1 MRIAI
6 ALLSLGLTA
15 CVCPWS
21 GQNCGLDGRMPPPRG
36 GLDDTFPNV
45 SPPSARQH
53 IVQTRDR
60 LLSELRT
67 VLTAV
72 APAQERVR
80 AREGG
85 YTSDVQQ
92 LLGEIDGAVEIS
104 ASIALNVQN
113 ATDSTWAASA
123 VHAGLGTHSCVIS
136 VGPKRGAPRI
146 HTLRQRLSGHLAP
159 GVVTCDVP

>member
-45 SPPSARQH
+45 SP
-53 IVQTRDR
+53 
-60 LLSELRT
+60 
-67 VLTAV
+67 
-72 APAQERVR
+72 
-80 AREGG
+80 
-85 YTSDVQQ
+85 
-92 LLGEIDGAVEIS
+92 GEVDGAVEIPGS
-104 ASIALNVQN
+104 VALNVLN

-123 VHAGLGTHSCVIS
+123 VHASLRSHSCVIS
-136 VGPKRGAPRI
+136 VGPDRAAPRI
-146 HTLRQRLSGHLAP
+146 HTLRQRRSAHLAP